1 MEALILIVV
10 IIVVWALVSLA
21 CSLVTRWTAEF
32 ADDVARKRKR

>member
-1 MEALILIVV
+1 MEALILIA
-10 IIVVWALVSLA
+10 VVWALVSLA